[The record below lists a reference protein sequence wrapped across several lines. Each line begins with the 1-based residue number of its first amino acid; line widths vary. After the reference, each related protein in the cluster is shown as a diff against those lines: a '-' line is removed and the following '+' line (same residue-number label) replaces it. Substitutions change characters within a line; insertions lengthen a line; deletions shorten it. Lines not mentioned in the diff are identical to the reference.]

1 MKKCFISRLTTCC
14 TFIRHTANKD
24 YDVKVAQYASAR
36 ICRLTSVF
44 SDFSSFACLYLTVE
58 NNLMIIP
65 GNTDWLQWTLWD
77 LWKLLASWYNL
88 NYHLKP
94 DIRETFNNER
104 GETFPPG
111 FHFFLGR
118 KQVFVSSDW
127 SWHKVQGMYSHVR
140 IFASEI
146 SVLSVVTCNVIWH
159 CSYLFSVWWRHNFF
173 FVIWTACM
181 V

>member
-1 MKKCFISRLTTCC
+1 MMKKCFISRLTTCC

-104 GETFPPG
+104 EEGKHFPRG
-111 FHFFLGR
+111 STSSWAESRFLSLPTDHDI
-118 KQVFVSSDW
+118 KFKECTVMFEFLQVRLVFC
-127 SWHKVQGMYSHVR
+127 QLLHV
-140 IFASEI
+140 
-146 SVLSVVTCNVIWH
+146 T
-159 CSYLFSVWWRHNFF
+159 
-173 FVIWTACM
+173 
-181 V
+181 